1 MADNDTPTPPILDGR
16 KLSNEELEEIRAM
29 LERMDSFDA
38 VTGNAGSDRGPV
50 ARSRGEAASEVI
62 VTK

>member
-16 KLSNEELEEIRAM
+16 KLSNEELGEIRTM

-38 VTGNAGSDRGPV
+38 VTPEMRALI
-50 ARSRGEAASEVI
+50 EAQWPDLAA
-62 VTK
+62 KLPAK